1 MLRQVAERVVADATI
16 GILPGLGGIVK
27 GARWRFVHLPG
38 RTKNEATMSEYT
50 EHTPSGASVGRV
62 EKRFFTFAVPPHPL
76 DVDSGRSLGPVTLA
90 YETYGKL
97 DEQATNAV
105 LVLHAL
111 TGDSHAAGHYDATD
125 AKPGWW
131 DIMIGP
137 GKPIDTDR
145 YFVIC
150 SNVIGGCMGST
161 GPSSIDPE
169 TGKPY
174 GLTFPV
180 ITIADMV
187 RAQKELVEHLG
198 IKKLLC
204 AIGGSMGGMQ
214 VLEWA
219 VRYPDMVRAAVPL
232 ATTTKHSALAIAFN
246 EVARQAI
253 MADPKWN
260 CGDYYEG
267 GKPGHGLA
275 VARMIGHITYLSDE
289 AMRQKFDRRLQDRCE
304 ISFAFD
310 VADFQVESY
319 LRYQGQ
325 KFVDRFDANS
335 FLYVT
340 KAADYFNL
348 EAAHGEGS
356 AVAAFAK
363 ARCRFLVASFSSDW
377 LYPTYQSRAM
387 VQAMKKNGLDVS
399 FVEIEAKWGHDA
411 FLLPNARLSGM
422 IDRFLDRAAVDAA
435 KEAKEAGHA
444 L

>member
-1 MLRQVAERVVADATI
+1 
-16 GILPGLGGIVK
+16 
-27 GARWRFVHLPG
+27 
-38 RTKNEATMSEYT
+38 MSEYV
-50 EHTPSGASVGRV
+50 EHAQTGTSVGRV
-62 EKRFFTFAVPPHPL
+62 EKRFFTFAAPP
-76 DVDSGRSLGPVTLA
+76 DVLTVESGRTLGPVTLA
-90 YETYGKL
+90 YETYGTL
-97 DEQATNAV
+97 DATASNAV

-111 TGDSHAAGHYDATD
+111 TGDSHAAGYYDKAD

-137 GKPIDTDR
+137 GKPIDTER
-145 YFVIC
+145 YYVIC

-161 GPSSIDPE
+161 GPSSVDPA
-169 TGKPY
+169 TGRPY
-174 GLTFPV
+174 GLSFPV
-180 ITIADMV
+180 ITIGDMV
-187 RAQKELVEHLG
+187 RAQKRLVEHLG
-198 IKKLLC
+198 VAKLLC

-219 VRYPDMVRAAVPL
+219 VRYPDMVRSAVPL

-253 MADPKWN
+253 MAGPKRQ
-260 CGDYYEG
+260 CGDDYDGE
-267 GKPGHGLA
+267 KPGHGLA

-289 AMRQKFDRRLQDRCE
+289 SMRQKFDRRLQDRCE
-304 ISFAFD
+304 ISFNFEE
-310 VADFQVESY
+310 ADFQVESY

-348 EAAHGEGS
+348 EAAHGGGS
-356 AVAAFAK
+356 AVSAFAK

-422 IDRFLDRAAVDAA
+422 LESFLDRAAADA
-435 KEAKEAGHA
+435 AKEAGHA

>member
-1 MLRQVAERVVADATI
+1 
-16 GILPGLGGIVK
+16 
-27 GARWRFVHLPG
+27 
-38 RTKNEATMSEYT
+38 MSEYV
-50 EHTPSGASVGRV
+50 EHDQTGNSVGRV
-62 EKRFFTFAVPPHPL
+62 EKRFFTFAAPPGVL
-76 DVDSGRSLGPVTLA
+76 TVESGRTLGPVTLA
-90 YETYGKL
+90 YETYGRL
-97 DEQATNAV
+97 DETASNAV

-111 TGDSHAAGHYDATD
+111 TGDSHAAGYYDKAD
-125 AKPGWW
+125 SKPGWW

-145 YFVIC
+145 YFVVC

-161 GPSSIDPE
+161 GPSSVDPA
-169 TGKPY
+169 TGRPF
-174 GLTFPV
+174 GLNFPV
-180 ITIADMV
+180 ITIGDMV
-187 RAQKELVEHLG
+187 RAQKRLVEHLG

-232 ATTTKHSALAIAFN
+232 ATTTKHSALGIAFN

-260 CGDYYEG
+260 CGDYYDGE
-267 GKPGHGLA
+267 KPGHGLA

-289 AMRQKFDRRLQDRCE
+289 SMRQKFDRRLQDRCE
-304 ISFAFD
+304 ISFNFEE
-310 VADFQVESY
+310 ADFQVESY

-348 EAAHGEGS
+348 EASHGGGS

-422 IDRFLDRAAVDAA
+422 LEGFLDRAAGDAA
-435 KEAKEAGHA
+435 REAGHA